1 MGHFFNV
8 SPLQPPFPL
17 CYNILN
23 ESFNLE
29 SVTIM
34 LHLLLGSAKTGK
46 TTEILRQV
54 GENGTKRMQI
64 ILIPEQY
71 SHETERRLCREVGS
85 RSAGFCEVLSFTRMA
100 NRVFS
105 EVGALNDPIL
115 DGGGRILLMHE
126 AVQATAGHLSVYA
139 RPSRKP
145 AFLENLLSTAD
156 ELKSYCVLPEQLLT
170 AGQEQESE
178 NAQRLHDLGL
188 ILGAYDGLVAE
199 RADDPRDRLT
209 KLADRLQDCDYGRGW
224 DFYLDS
230 FTDFTPQQR
239 LVIEKLVKRAHSV
252 TVALTCDTLEQNGSV
267 TRLPTRRTALSLLAM
282 AQESHIPAD
291 FRFLDGGRMDGADIP
306 LKALETALFD
316 DSFEEIAETTSS
328 VRLVNADSPY
338 AEVEFAAGEI
348 VRLAREDGLR
358 WREITVAARTM
369 EDYGDLIETIFAR
382 YNIPVFLG
390 QMEDILQK
398 PVLTLITAGM
408 DAASG
413 GYEYDDLFRYLKTGL
428 AGVSL
433 EEVDLLENYVLRWD
447 IRGKLWTQAADWSGH
462 PEGYGQKWRSD
473 DREHLKQLNSLRR
486 CIVKPLEALRA
497 TPEGTGAEL
506 AQVLYA
512 FLEEIELPQ
521 RLTDRAAALQ
531 ERGEL
536 QQAEEYRQLW
546 DILCGAL
553 EQCAQLMGSAPLK
566 LETFAELFRLVL
578 SQYTV
583 GTIPVAL
590 DRVSAGE
597 MQRFAHKETKVL
609 FLLGVDD
616 AHFPLVTQS
625 PGLLTDEDRQ
635 LLGEYGCELAPN
647 ADQRLDRE
655 TAMACDAVT
664 TPSQALILSWSSHGN
679 GGGECRPAAMVERL
693 KKLLPALKVE
703 RPADSLRYGAPLPAL
718 DAAAQSEN
726 EAVLS
731 VLRQHPDWSERTR
744 LMEEATANRRVSLSR
759 PVVNA
764 LYGKEVPLS
773 ASRMDTIKSCHFT
786 YFMQYGLKAKARK
799 PAGFDAP
806 QVGTFVHYVLENVL
820 KEAKELG
827 GVKQLERKQLKELM
841 TKWVQQYITDE
852 LGDLTQ
858 QTARFR
864 YLFNRLLNSVELIV
878 MNVADELRHSDF
890 QPISFELGFGKG
902 KDLPPVTLKENGLTI
917 SISGFVDRVDG
928 WENNGRL
935 YLRVVD
941 YKTGK
946 KSFSLTDVWHGLEMQ
961 MLLYLFTLEDRGKAL
976 YGKDIVA
983 SGVLYLPARDLI
995 LKGSHSMTEE
1005 QRLKAAD
1012 KALERSGMLLD
1023 DQTVLNA
1030 MEEIEPGGKPRFL
1043 PVKVSKKTGE
1053 ITGDHLATAEQW
1065 GKLHK
1070 HVQKILRDIAGE
1082 LAEGNVCAD
1091 PFLRGDRQ
1099 TACDWCD
1106 YRQCCHFE
1114 EGNGQDCY
1122 RYLYSVKNKDFFEK
1136 Q

>member
-1 MGHFFNV
+1 
-8 SPLQPPFPL
+8 
-17 CYNILN
+17 
-23 ESFNLE
+23 
-29 SVTIM
+29 M
-34 LHLLLGSAKTGK
+34 LHLLLGNAKTGK
-46 TTEILRQV
+46 TTEILRQI
-54 GENGTKRMQI
+54 GENGPKRMQI
-64 ILIPEQY
+64 LIVPEQY
-71 SHETERRLCREVGS
+71 SHETERRLCREVGN

-156 ELKSYCVLPEQLLT
+156 ELKSYCVLPEQLLN
-170 AGQEQESE
+170 AGAEGESD

-199 RADDPRDRLT
+199 RAEDPRDRLT
-209 KLADRLQDCDYGRGW
+209 KMAERLRECDYGRGW

-239 LVIEKLVKRAHSV
+239 LVIEKLLKRANSV
-252 TVALTCDTLEQNGSV
+252 TVALTCDTLEAEGGV
-267 TRLPTRRTALSLLAM
+267 TRLPTRRTALSLLSL
-282 AQESHIPAD
+282 AQEEHIPAD
-291 FRFLDGGRMDGADIP
+291 FRFLEERVDGADP
-306 LKALETALFD
+306 ALALLETALFNGEAVQLTGD
-316 DSFEEIAETTSS
+316 IPS
-328 VRLVNADSPY
+328 VRVVNGETPY
-338 AEVEFAAGEI
+338 SETEFVAGEI
-348 VRLAREDGLR
+348 VRLAREEGLR
-358 WREITVAARTM
+358 WRDITVAARTM
-369 EDYGDLIETIFAR
+369 EDYGDLIKTVFQR

-398 PVLTLITAGM
+398 PVLTLLTAALDTVG
-408 DAASG
+408 G
-413 GYEYDDLFRYLKTGL
+413 GYEYEDLFRYLKTGL
-428 AGVSL
+428 AGVTL
-433 EEVDLLENYVLRWD
+433 EEADLLENYVLRWD
-447 IRGKLWTQAADWSGH
+447 LRGKHWTQQRDWSFH
-462 PEGYGQKWRSD
+462 PSGYGEQWRD
-473 DREHLKQLNSLRR
+473 EDRELLDTLNALRR
-486 CIVKPLEALRA
+486 RITPPLEGLR
-497 TPEGTGAEL
+497 TCPEGTGAEL
-506 AQVLYA
+506 VQRLYE

-521 RLTDRAAALQ
+521 RLTDRATALQ

-546 DILCGAL
+546 DILCGAM
-553 EQCAQLMGSAPLK
+553 EQCAQLMGTAPMK

-583 GTIPVAL
+583 GTIPVSL

-664 TPSQALILSWSSHGN
+664 TPSQRLYLTYPSHGS
-679 GGGECRPAAMVERL
+679 GGGECRPAALVERV
-693 KKLLPALKVE
+693 KKLFPDVKVQ
-703 RPADSLRYGAPLPAL
+703 RPDGSLRYSAPLPAL
-718 DAAAQSEN
+718 DAAVHQGE
-726 EAVLS
+726 EQVMAVLRDS
-731 VLRQHPDWSERTR
+731 PEWAERTR
-744 LMEEATANRRVSLSR
+744 LMESAADSRRGALSR
-759 PVVNA
+759 PVVDA
-764 LYGKEVPLS
+764 LYGKRVPLS
-773 ASRMDTIKSCHFT
+773 ASRMDTLKSCHFS

-799 PAGFDAP
+799 AAGFDAP
-806 QVGTFVHYVLENVL
+806 QVGTFVHFVLENVL
-820 KEAKELG
+820 KEAKDRG
-827 GVKQLERKQLKELM
+827 GVKAMEREDLKALIE
-841 TKWVQQYITDE
+841 KWVQQYISDE
-852 LGDLTQ
+852 LGDMRE

-864 YLFNRLLNSVELIV
+864 YLFKRLLGSVELIV
-878 MNVADELRHSDF
+878 MNVADELRHSEF
-890 QPISFELGFGKG
+890 QPISFELGFGRG
-902 KDLPPVTLKENGLTI
+902 KELPPVELKEHGMTI

-928 WENNGRL
+928 WEHNGRL

-961 MLLYLFTLEDRGKAL
+961 MLLYLFTLEEQGRA
-976 YGKDIVA
+976 YYEKDVVA
-983 SGVLYLPARDLI
+983 SGVLYLPARDLV
-995 LKGSHSMTEE
+995 LPGSPTMTEE
-1005 QRLKAAD
+1005 QRQKAAD
-1012 KALERSGMLLD
+1012 KALQRSGMLLD

-1030 MEEIEPGGKPRFL
+1030 MEEIGPGGSARFL
-1043 PVKVSKKTGE
+1043 PVRVAKKTGE
-1053 ITGDHLATAEQW
+1053 ITGDSLATAEQW

-1070 HVQKILRDIAGE
+1070 HVDKILHDIAGE
-1082 LAEGNVCAD
+1082 LAEGRVSAD
-1091 PFLRGDRQ
+1091 PFLRGDGR
-1099 TACDWCD
+1099 TPCDWCD

-1114 EGNGQDCY
+1114 EENGEDCY
-1122 RYLYSVKNKDFFEK
+1122 RYLYSVKNQQFFGEK
-1136 Q
+1136 QENTL

>member
-1 MGHFFNV
+1 
-8 SPLQPPFPL
+8 
-17 CYNILN
+17 
-23 ESFNLE
+23 
-29 SVTIM
+29 M

-46 TTEILRQV
+46 TTEIFHQI
-54 GENGTKRMQI
+54 GKNGPKRMQI
-64 ILIPEQY
+64 LLVPEQY
-71 SHETERRLCREVGS
+71 SHETERRLCREIGN

-105 EVGALNDPIL
+105 EVGALTDPIL

-156 ELKSYCVLPEQLLT
+156 ELKSYCVQPEQLLT
-170 AGQEQESE
+170 AGQEQTSE
-178 NAQRLHDLGL
+178 NADRLHDLGL
-188 ILGAYDGLVAE
+188 ILGAYDGLVAQ

-209 KLADRLQDCDYGRGW
+209 KLSDRINDCDYGRGW

-252 TVALTCDTLEQNGSV
+252 TVALTCDTLNQKGGV
-267 TRLPTRRTALSLLAM
+267 TRVPTRRTALSLLSM
-282 AQESHIPAD
+282 AQQMHLPAD
-291 FRFLDGGRMDGADIP
+291 FRFLDGGRRDGADQA
-306 LKALETALFD
+306 LTALETVLFD
-316 DSFEEIAETTSS
+316 DTVQTTMEGSSS
-328 VRLVNADSPY
+328 VRLVNAASPY

-348 VRLAREDGLR
+348 VRMARDEGLR
-358 WREITVAARTM
+358 WRDVTVAARTM
-369 EDYGDLIETIFAR
+369 EDYGDLIQTIFER

-398 PVLTLITAGM
+398 PVLTLITAGLE
-408 DAASG
+408 AASG

-428 AGVSL
+428 TGITL
-433 EEVDLLENYVLRWD
+433 EEVDLLENYVLRWN
-447 IRGKLWTQAADWSGH
+447 IRGKMWTQKADWSGH
-462 PEGYGQKWRSD
+462 PEGYGQKWKPEDQALLEQLNQLR
-473 DREHLKQLNSLRR
+473 RRITEPLEHLNALSEGSG
-486 CIVKPLEALRA
+486 LELVQA
-497 TPEGTGAEL
+497 
-506 AQVLYA
+506 LYA

-521 RLTDRAAALQ
+521 RLADRGAALQ
-531 ERGEL
+531 ERGDL
-536 QQAEEYRQLW
+536 QQADEYRQLW
-546 DILCGAL
+546 DILCGAM
-553 EQCAQLMGSAPLK
+553 EQCAQLMSSAPMK

-578 SQYTV
+578 SQYSV

-590 DRVSAGE
+590 DRVSVGE
-597 MQRFAHKETKVL
+597 MQRFAHKETKIL

-664 TPSQALILSWSSHGN
+664 TPSQSLILSWSSHGN
-679 GGGECRPAAMVERL
+679 GGIECRPAALLERL
-693 KKLLPALKVE
+693 RHVFPTLPVE
-703 RPADSLRYGAPLPAL
+703 RPDPALRYGAPLPAL
-718 DAAAQSEN
+718 DAAARDKNGEILCALKQDP
-726 EAVLS
+726 L
-731 VLRQHPDWSERTR
+731 WSRRAER
-744 LMEEATANRRVSLSR
+744 MEQAAANRRSSLSR
-759 PVVNA
+759 PVVDT
-764 LYGKEVPLS
+764 LYGQEIPLS

-786 YFMQYGLKAKARK
+786 YFLQYGLKAKARK

-820 KEAKELG
+820 KEAKGRG
-827 GVKQLERKQLKELM
+827 GVKQLEREDLKALIE
-841 TKWVQQYITDE
+841 KWVRQYIEEE

-864 YLFNRLLNSVELIV
+864 YLFQRLLKSVDLIV
-878 MNVADELRHSDF
+878 MNVVDELRHSDF

-902 KDLPPVTLKENGLTI
+902 KELPPVTLKENGITI

-928 WENNGRL
+928 WEHNGRL

-961 MLLYLFTLEDRGKAL
+961 MLLYLFTLEDRGREL
-976 YGKDIVA
+976 YKKDVVA

-995 LKGSHSMTEE
+995 LPGSHTMTEE

-1012 KALERSGMLLD
+1012 KVLVRSGMLLD

-1030 MEEIEPGGKPRFL
+1030 MEEIGPGGSPRFL
-1043 PVKVSKKTGE
+1043 PVKVAKKTGE

-1065 GKLHK
+1065 GKLHH

-1082 LAEGNVCAD
+1082 LAEGNVAAD
-1091 PFLRGDRQ
+1091 PYLRSDRRK
-1099 TACDWCD
+1099 ACDWCD
-1106 YRQCCHFE
+1106 YHQCCHFE
-1114 EGNGQDCY
+1114 EGNGEDCY
-1122 RYLYSVKNKDFFEK
+1122 RYLYTVKKEQFFGET
-1136 Q
+1136 